1 MHLGR
6 ERKPTMQV
14 HEHMSRAPITISA
27 DVDVHMA
34 LRLLQEG
41 AVRRLPVTDAG
52 GRVLG
57 IVTERDL
64 LLAVSHYLNIPI
76 EVETIMTRPVVAT
89 TPDAPLAEAAM
100 LMVNHKIGGMPVVG
114 TDQQL
119 VGIITES
126 DIFRAFVS
134 LLGAG
139 SALQTS
145 SAGA

>member
-1 MHLGR
+1 
-6 ERKPTMQV
+6 MQIR
-14 HEHMSRAPITISA
+14 EHMSPAPITITA
-27 DVDVHMA
+27 DIDVHAA
-34 LRLLQEG
+34 LRLLQEH
-41 AVRRLPVTDAG
+41 AVRRLPVTDAS

-64 LLAVSHYLNIPI
+64 LLAVSHYLSIPI

-100 LMVNHKIGGMPVVG
+100 LMVNHKIGGLPIVD

-126 DIFRAFVS
+126 DIFRAFVGM
-134 LLGAG
+134 LGAG